1 MHSARPADTFTR
13 SDYHSASSG
22 LWGHLLRQKPSQL
35 PPSTTSTSSTL
46 GKLAPTVA
54 PLDKAGASTRI
65 LLHDTQAHLE
75 KFTGRVTQITTGLED
90 AKKELITVQRL
101 YQDEHEQLE
110 ERMIALSMCIM
121 AFLRVRGD

>member
-1 MHSARPADTFTR
+1 M
-13 SDYHSASSG
+13 
-22 LWGHLLRQKPSQL
+22 RQKPSQL